1 MIVHQNL
8 NALHHVDHKFLRTH
22 HTQYTAYNIK
32 VIKKKKVYM
41 RLFLFIIRLIYSF
54 YLKIMFLKNIL
65 YSYLNISINGT

>member
-32 VIKKKKVYM
+32 VIKKKKSTYAIIFIHNSFN
-41 RLFLFIIRLIYSF
+41 LFLLF
-54 YLKIMFLKNIL
+54 KNNV
-65 YSYLNISINGT
+65 S